1 MYTNAAYKIILPIK
15 GKDRNKY
22 NYVYQI
28 TELSTRMKYIGSIG
42 CKLDMVYIGFLFLNV
57 YTLYRKWIKINKC
70 R

>member
-1 MYTNAAYKIILPIK
+1 MFTNAAYKIILPIK

-28 TELSTRMKYIGSIG
+28 TELSTRMKYIG
-42 CKLDMVYIGFLFLNV
+42 FLFLNV